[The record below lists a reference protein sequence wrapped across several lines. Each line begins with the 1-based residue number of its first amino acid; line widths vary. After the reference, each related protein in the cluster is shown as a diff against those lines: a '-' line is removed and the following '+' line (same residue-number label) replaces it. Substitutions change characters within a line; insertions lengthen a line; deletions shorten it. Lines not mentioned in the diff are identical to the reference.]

1 MTLVNPEE
9 STDYSNVEVRA
20 ETYFYV
26 LKLKYFFDGFA
37 FYENLRTVDIK
48 VEKQFDNPEDEDYIP
63 NFEMRQALMISEVQ
77 NHFSTGM
84 PARGFFGKYYRD
96 PKMDVHV
103 SCPHPGFKRITLDEF
118 RVGQK
123 TDGSNMFDEK
133 FNYLV
138 LGNST

>member
-1 MTLVNPEE
+1 MRTEE
-9 STDYSNVEVRA
+9 
-20 ETYFYV
+20 
-26 LKLKYFFDGFA
+26 
-37 FYENLRTVDIK
+37 IK

-103 SCPHPGFKRITLDEF
+103 SCPTHTQVFKRITLDRIF
-118 RVGQK
+118 ARRSKKLMGR
-123 TDGSNMFDEK
+123 TMFDEK